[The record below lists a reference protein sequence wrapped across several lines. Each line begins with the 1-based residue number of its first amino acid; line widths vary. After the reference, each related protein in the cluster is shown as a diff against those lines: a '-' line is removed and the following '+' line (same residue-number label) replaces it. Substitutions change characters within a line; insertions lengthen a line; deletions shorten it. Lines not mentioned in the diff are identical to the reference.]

1 MEVSPTDGHRA
12 HVPPDSASAVTFLQE
27 FDARPDRIDE
37 LRTIL
42 TSITGTLRNAAECR
56 SCHLLQSEDDP
67 HRFIVLAVWDSRCAQ
82 EQALHR
88 IPSEGLRKAMTLV
101 ADLPLGGVWAERT

>member
-1 MEVSPTDGHRA
+1 MEVSPTERGHA
-12 HVPPDSASAVTFLQE
+12 HRPSDATAAVTFLQE

-37 LRTIL
+37 LRIVL
-42 TSITGTLRNAAECR
+42 TSITDTLRSAAECR

-67 HRFIVLAVWDSRCAQ
+67 YRFVVLAVWDSRDAQ

-101 ADLPLGGVWAERT
+101 ADLSRGGVWAERF